1 MAEAGLKRCDK
12 MGVTEN
18 VLSWGWWAAAGVL
31 LVAELLTG
39 TFYLLMI
46 AIGLAAAGV
55 AYWFGAAVSVQMTTA
70 AVLALLLLAL
80 LHRYRLSRKRAMAA
94 VASSDSSGALWR
106 ASPVNGGTDEAVRS
120 SSWFGN
126 AAAAGASQLLDIG
139 AEVDVPNWD
148 AGNRTRVRYRGT
160 DWHAI
165 GDPPPAVL
173 TAGRYRIIGM
183 DGIRLVLRAV
193 DAPEHA
199 ALAVPD

>member
-1 MAEAGLKRCDK
+1 MA
-12 MGVTEN
+12 VTEN
-18 VLSWGWWAAAGVL
+18 ALTWGWWAAAGVL

-55 AYWFGAAVSVQMTTA
+55 AHLLGAAVSVQMTTA

-80 LHRYRLSRKRAMAA
+80 LHRYRLSRQRTK
-94 VASSDSSGALWR
+94 ASLASTDNAGALWR
-106 ASPVNGGTDEAVRS
+106 ASATEGDADSVARS
-120 SSWFGN
+120 SSWFGK

-139 AEVDVPNWD
+139 AEVDVPRWD

-173 TAGRYRIIGM
+173 MAGRYRIIGM

-193 DAPEHA
+193 DAPEPA
-199 ALAVPD
+199 ARVEPD